1 MTLFEAQ
8 QKAQYYYNKWQEYQK
23 EVERMETA
31 FDIAD
36 LNKPFRKYTV
46 AELSQLYNISEKAYD
61 WSRENA
67 DNNIYDYNLLATK
80 DDRIILAR

>member
-67 DNNIYDYNLLATK
+67 DSNIYDYNLLATK

>member
-23 EVERMETA
+23 EVERMESA

>member
-46 AELSQLYNISEKAYD
+46 AELSELYNISEKAYD

>member
-23 EVERMETA
+23 EVDRMETA

>member
-36 LNKPFRKYTV
+36 LNKPFRKYSV
-46 AELSQLYNISEKAYD
+46 AELSKLYNISEKAYD

-67 DNNIYDYNLLATK
+67 DSNIYDYNLLATK